1 MTPGPTRGGK
11 KIFRKDLFVIRKAAT
26 GSLKGKG
33 SANRFG
39 DGGVGDDDD

>member
-26 GSLKGKG
+26 GSLKGNCCIG
-33 SANRFG
+33 N
-39 DGGVGDDDD
+39 DGGVGDGDDDD